1 MLSGWIVHAMIIT
14 TTLLHLRLTNPAQK
28 DLQARTT
35 SQLPH
40 KLETNDEHHNNN
52 KMLIV
57 MMMVVRIMV
66 VMMTVM
72 MRMVVMMTDSG
83 DNDGGGDD
91 GGDED
96 GDNAPQCTHLAGL
109 HRWREC
115 PPVGPPPPGGWTGS
129 GRRPHPALPPRW
141 ECCRCWPWSAA
152 APPPLH
158 AHQLKQQ
165 HLL

>member
-1 MLSGWIVHAMIIT
+1 MAEIFHAMIIT
-14 TTLLHLRLTNPAQK
+14 TTLLHLRSTNPAQK

-72 MRMVVMMTDSG
+72 MRMVVMMTNSG

-109 HRWREC
+109 HR
-115 PPVGPPPPGGWTGS
+115 
-129 GRRPHPALPPRW
+129 
-141 ECCRCWPWSAA
+141 
-152 APPPLH
+152 
-158 AHQLKQQ
+158 
-165 HLL
+165 

>member
-1 MLSGWIVHAMIIT
+1 MIIT

-57 MMMVVRIMV
+57 MM
-66 VMMTVM
+66 TVM
-72 MRMVVMMTDSG
+72 MRMVVMMTNSG

-109 HRWREC
+109 HR
-115 PPVGPPPPGGWTGS
+115 
-129 GRRPHPALPPRW
+129 
-141 ECCRCWPWSAA
+141 
-152 APPPLH
+152 
-158 AHQLKQQ
+158 
-165 HLL
+165 